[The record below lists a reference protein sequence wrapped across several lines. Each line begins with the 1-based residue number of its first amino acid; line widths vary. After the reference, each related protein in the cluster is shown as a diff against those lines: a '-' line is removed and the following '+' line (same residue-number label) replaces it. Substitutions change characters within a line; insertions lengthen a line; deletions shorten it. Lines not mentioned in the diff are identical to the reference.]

1 MGAAMAR
8 KNGELIKLEN
18 VCKIYPMGE
27 DKLYAL
33 NNVDL
38 VITRGEFSS
47 ILGPS
52 GSGKSTLLHIL
63 GLLDEPSSG
72 RIYLDDMEMH
82 RLNENERARL
92 RGKKIGF
99 IFQMFNLIPSLT
111 VLENVTLPALIYEAS
126 TEEAEAKARKT
137 LENIGMEQRLFHYP
151 NQLSGGQRQRVAIA
165 RALIN
170 DPEIIFADE
179 PTGNLDTKTGHDVLT
194 MFHDLHESGKTI
206 IIVTHDLGITKMTH
220 RTIRIVD
227 GKIVKS

>member
-1 MGAAMAR
+1 MR
-8 KNGELIKLEN
+8 KGGVLMSLEK
-18 VCKIYPMGE
+18 VSKVYIMGE

-38 VITRGEFSS
+38 KISRGEFTS

-63 GLLDEPSSG
+63 GLLDEPTSG
-72 RIYLDDMEMH
+72 KIHLDGIEAQKLSDE
-82 RLNENERARL
+82 RRARL

-99 IFQMFNLIPSLT
+99 IFQMFNLVPSLT
-111 VLENVTLPALIYEAS
+111 VLENVTLPALIYES
-126 TEEAEAKARKT
+126 TPEEAEAKAMKT
-137 LENIGMEQRLFHYP
+137 LEYIGMEKRLAHYP

-179 PTGNLDTKTGHDVLT
+179 PTGNLDTKTGHDVLE
-194 MFHDLHESGKTI
+194 MFHEMHEQGKTI
-206 IIVTHDLGITKMTH
+206 IIVTHDVGVTKMTH

-227 GKIVKS
+227 GKIMQS

>member
-1 MGAAMAR
+1 MAR
-8 KNGELIKLEN
+8 KNGELIKLEK

-38 VITRGEFSS
+38 VINRGEFSS

>member
-1 MGAAMAR
+1 MKKDGVLMS
-8 KNGELIKLEN
+8 LEK
-18 VCKIYPMGE
+18 VCKIYTMGE

-38 VITRGEFSS
+38 TINRGEFSS

-63 GLLDEPSSG
+63 GLLDEPTVG
-72 RIYLDDMEMH
+72 KIYLDGIEVH
-82 RLNENERARL
+82 KLNDDQRARL

-99 IFQMFNLIPSLT
+99 IFQMFNLVPSLT
-111 VLENVTLPALIYEAS
+111 VLENVTLPALIYES
-126 TEEAEAKARKT
+126 TPEEAEAKALKT
-137 LENIGMEQRLFHYP
+137 LEYIGLESRLAHYP

-179 PTGNLDTKTGHDVLT
+179 PTGNLDTKTGHDVLE
-194 MFHDLHESGKTI
+194 MFHGMHEQGKTI
-206 IIVTHDLGITKMTH
+206 IIVTHDVGITKMTH

>member
-8 KNGELIKLEN
+8 KNGELIKLEK

-38 VITRGEFSS
+38 VINRGEFSS

-82 RLNENERARL
+82 R
-92 RGKKIGF
+92 K
-99 IFQMFNLIPSLT
+99 
-111 VLENVTLPALIYEAS
+111 
-126 TEEAEAKARKT
+126 
-137 LENIGMEQRLFHYP
+137 
-151 NQLSGGQRQRVAIA
+151 
-165 RALIN
+165 
-170 DPEIIFADE
+170 
-179 PTGNLDTKTGHDVLT
+179 
-194 MFHDLHESGKTI
+194 
-206 IIVTHDLGITKMTH
+206 
-220 RTIRIVD
+220 
-227 GKIVKS
+227 